1 MTPREI
7 SRPFATAMRA
17 FDRTLT
23 RASIGIFLLL
33 LAALPAAAQGLNR
46 GIVAGVVQDTA
57 GVPVMG
63 ARVVLR
69 STSTGLTRET
79 TTPRDGR
86 FDFPFLAA
94 GEYSLR
100 AEQLGYRPRVL
111 TRIMVRTGQRVDVPV
126 ALSPTAPPAERV
138 DTSTF
143 AGALFDRNPGL
154 SVSLSPSMLH
164 DLPAPR
170 RDVLEA
176 ARLSSLADAGLAT
189 EGLPAAYSGLA
200 VDGQRVGTLQ
210 SPSLVPGAL
219 RDAAFPLSAFDGADL
234 VLTNPDV
241 EWSGSAGG
249 TLDAFAAAGSREFT
263 VRAFGNGS
271 SDEFSTASGVSDSYT
286 TLQGGVRVSGPV
298 VRDTASYAV
307 GVEVWRLGGPTGGLR
322 APGRV
327 GADLVNAVSDAY
339 SLDLGAGPS
348 ETQESNVV
356 SAFGRL
362 DWQLGRSSSL
372 GLRANFAD
380 LSSVQNGVSAPPA
393 PDLGRPFDGR
403 DISVSAT
410 LASGLSES
418 LSQEAHVG
426 FDRSERTY
434 GGADPLGLSGSTF
447 LLAEGV
453 GIGATGPAWSS
464 FTQSTIHAGETLF
477 LAEGAHQLK
486 FGLAGDIGSY
496 QLHPAAAPSYVFAD
510 AGRFVAGDGYASQA
524 QWGAVGR
531 SFTLPQLGL
540 FAQDTWTPRSGLD
553 LLLGVRLDAGRVP
566 GDETPQRTQFVQLAG
581 LTDTGNGGFWMRVSP
596 RFGFT
601 WDVQDQHR
609 WLVKGSAGLYS
620 ATVAPEL
627 VGQWMNDSG
636 AASVRQGFG
645 SLGWPGSLAP
655 DSATGFT
662 TLPTLTLLSSDFTAP
677 RTVRASLQASRV
689 LGASAKVYVQ
699 GLYRYTDRLPI
710 LQDLNLW
717 PDATLADANGRP
729 FYGTPLAQ
737 SGMLLAEPGSNR
749 RFADYG
755 RVTAVDLSGWSRYA
769 SATVGLDQHWSNGLG
784 LFASYTYSRTDDDR
798 IWTGGGVRGAD
809 LPTSLTGGGAWSE
822 GRSDFDVPNRVVVG
836 AVAELPQLRALR
848 VGALYR
854 YRSGYPFTPG
864 FGPGVDANGD
874 GVRGNDP
881 AFIDSALEGMS
892 AVAQRWSCIGEQAGA
907 FAERNSCRT
916 PGIHSLDARLAL
928 ELLHVRGHAAVLT
941 VDGLNLLSSDIVY
954 PDRALYRLDPT
965 AAPVVDP
972 AAGTVSAPLTVNANF
987 GNPLA
992 VYHIGRVLRLGLRL
1006 DF

>member
-1 MTPREI
+1 MAIRWL
-7 SRPFATAMRA
+7 A
-17 FDRTLT
+17 
-23 RASIGIFLLL
+23 GVLLL

-46 GIVAGVVQDTA
+46 GVVAGVVQDTA

-69 STSTGLTRET
+69 SESTGLTREA

-100 AEQLGYRPRVL
+100 AEQLGYRPRVV

-126 ALSPTAPPAERV
+126 VLSPTAPPAERV

-143 AGALFDRNPGL
+143 AGALHDRSPGL

-176 ARLSSLADAGLAT
+176 ARLSSLADAGLET
-189 EGLPAAYSGLA
+189 EGLPAAYGGLA

-249 TLDAFAAAGSREFT
+249 TMDAFAAAGSRGFT
-263 VRAFGNGS
+263 VRAFGTAS
-271 SDEFSTASGVSDSYT
+271 SDEFRTDANGFGLSRNSYT

-307 GVEVWRLGGPTGGLR
+307 GVEVWRLGGPTGGVW
-322 APGRV
+322 APGQIP
-327 GADLVNAVSDAY
+327 ADLVGAASDAY
-339 SLDLGAGPS
+339 SLDLGTGPS
-348 ETQESNVV
+348 KGRESNVV

-362 DWQLGRSSSL
+362 DWQLGQSSSL

-380 LSSVQNGVSAPPA
+380 LSSVQSGVSAPPE
-393 PDLGRPFDGR
+393 PDLDGPFDGR
-403 DISVSAT
+403 DISLAAT
-410 LASGLSES
+410 FASGLSES
-418 LSQEAHVG
+418 LSQEARVG

-434 GGADPLGLSGSTF
+434 GGADPLGLSGPTL
-447 LLAEGV
+447 LLAEDV
-453 GIGATGPAWSS
+453 GIGPTGPAWSS

-477 LAEGAHQLK
+477 LDEGVHQLK
-486 FGLAGDIGSY
+486 FGLAGEIGSY
-496 QLHPAAAPSYVFAD
+496 QLQPTTATSYVFAD
-510 AGRFVAGDGYASQA
+510 AGRFVAGSGYASQA
-524 QWGAVGR
+524 RWGAVGR

-553 LLLGVRLDAGRVP
+553 LLLGLRLDAGRVP
-566 GDETPQRTQFVQLAG
+566 GDVTPQRTQFVQLAG
-581 LTDTGNGGFWMRVSP
+581 LTDTGNGGFWTRVSP
-596 RFGFT
+596 RVGFT

-620 ATVAPEL
+620 ARVAPEV

-636 AASVRQGFG
+636 TASVRQGFG
-645 SLGWPGSLAP
+645 TVGWPGSLAP

-677 RTVRASLQASRV
+677 RTVRASLQTSRV
-689 LGASAKVYVQ
+689 IGASTKVYVQ
-699 GLYRYTDRLPI
+699 GLYRYTDRLPV

-737 SGMLLAEPGSNR
+737 SGLLLAEPGSNR

-784 LFASYTYSRTDDDR
+784 LFASYTYSRTEDNR
-798 IWTGGGVRGAD
+798 IWTGNGVQGAD
-809 LPTSLTGGGAWSE
+809 LPASLTGGGAWSE

-836 AVAELPQLRALR
+836 AVAALPQLRALR
-848 VGALYR
+848 VSALYR

-874 GVRGNDP
+874 GVPGNDP
-881 AFIDSALEGMS
+881 AFIDTALEGMS
-892 AVAQRWSCIGEQAGA
+892 TVAQRWSCIGEQAGA

-916 PGIHSLDARLAL
+916 PGVHSLDARLAL

-965 AAPVVDP
+965 AAPVVDA
-972 AAGTVSAPLTVNANF
+972 AAGTVSAPLTVNTNF

-992 VYHIGRVLRLGLRL
+992 VFRAGRVLRLGLRL